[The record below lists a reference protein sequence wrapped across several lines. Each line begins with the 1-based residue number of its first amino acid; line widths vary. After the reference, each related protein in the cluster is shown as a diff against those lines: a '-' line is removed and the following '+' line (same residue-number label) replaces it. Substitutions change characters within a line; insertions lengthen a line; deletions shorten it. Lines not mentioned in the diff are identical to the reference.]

1 MSRATRNHEGLAH
14 CFVALAVLKAA
25 QGQAERSA
33 RILGAVEAL
42 LDEHDIRLRPRNRE
56 VYTHT
61 IAALRTQIDEA
72 AFSYMWAAGRVMA
85 LEQAIAYALQET
97 DVPDEGA
104 GAFHDVRVPG

>member
-1 MSRATRNHEGLAH
+1 MTFGY
-14 CFVALAVLKAA
+14 AL
-25 QGQAERSA
+25 GIGRY
-33 RILGAVEAL
+33 
-42 LDEHDIRLRPRNRE
+42 IR
-56 VYTHT
+56 YT